1 MARSVRPHAT
11 IRRRSRILRGR
22 HPLAS
27 VRAAAAG
34 PRAARQR
41 WRRRPSHSQPS
52 ALPVVGRV
60 RRPGCCSGCSRPP
73 ELIGIDNPAV
83 PVASVPDLSRHRI
96 FIVTTRE
103 ASEVVGAF
111 YSAGRA
117 PELGL
122 ASVEVSVPPNHVL
135 GHLER
140 PERLPPDPR
149 TEFAVVDPVV
159 YRSDAAFVSEIDREL
174 ASRPVGQRKLLAL
187 RPRLQQHHERRAAAA
202 GAVRRMTPGF
212 QGVPVLFT
220 WASAA
225 RAPRYVYDLNSA
237 LVARV
242 KLKDMADILVR
253 TNAESVDVFAHS
265 MGAFLTM
272 EGLVDAEQSRRPR
285 QPQDHQPH
293 HAGLARHRH
302 RSVPHPDRASCRSR
316 SAAGCICS
324 SPGTTARCACRGG
337 SPGGVPRVGAA
348 DAAELEQLGV
358 TVIDLSEIRDSNSG
372 SHSKFAGSP
381 EVVQLIGAGLNSRAA
396 SARAAPPGSTGCW
409 RTCRSASSATEAA
422 PGTRFRAM
430 LSRRVGARFRGD
442 ARCKRAER
450 RHGSMSSAG

>member
-1 MARSVRPHAT
+1 MA
-11 IRRRSRILRGR
+11 
-22 HPLAS
+22 LA
-27 VRAAAAG
+27 
-34 PRAARQR
+34 
-41 WRRRPSHSQPS
+41 
-52 ALPVVGRV
+52 AL
-60 RRPGCCSGCSRPP
+60 GCSRPP

-83 PVASVPDLSRHRI
+83 PVASVADASRHRI

-122 ASVEVSVPPNHVL
+122 ASVEVSVPPDHVL

-149 TEFAVVDPVV
+149 TQFAVVDPVV

-174 ASRPVGQRKLLAL
+174 ASRPVGQRKLLLFVHGYNNTTSDAL
-187 RPRLQQHHERRAAAA
+187 LRLAQFVHD
-202 GAVRRMTPGF
+202 TGF

-242 KLKDMADILVR
+242 KLKDMADILGR
-253 TNAESVDVFAHS
+253 TSAESVDVFAHS

-272 EGLVDAEQSRRPR
+272 EGLVDAEQSGRLGSRKTINHIMLASPDIDIDLFR
-285 QPQDHQPH
+285 TQIGQLPQ
-293 HAGLARHRH
+293 
-302 RSVPHPDRASCRSR
+302 SIRSR
-316 SAAGCICS
+316 MYLFVSKDDGALRMSRRIA
-324 SPGTTARCACRGG
+324 
-337 SPGGVPRVGAA
+337 GGVPRVGAA

-358 TVIDLSEIRDSNSG
+358 TVIDLSEISDSSSG

-381 EVVQLIGAGLNSRAA
+381 EVVQLIGAGLNAA
-396 SARAAPPGSTGCW
+396 GTFGESSTPGLDRLLEDVPIRIFGN
-409 RTCRSASSATEAA
+409 
-422 PGTRFRAM
+422 
-430 LSRRVGARFRGD
+430 
-442 ARCKRAER
+442 
-450 RHGSMSSAG
+450 